1 MSGAGDRDQLRTALH
16 RAGRRA
22 AFHLL
27 RAGVETL
34 KALEAVIDELA
45 RARSSG
51 RETEQTGSTRITV
64 E

>member
-1 MSGAGDRDQLRTALH
+1 MSRAGDRSELREAL
-16 RAGRRA
+16 RRGRRRA
-22 AFHLL
+22 VFHLL

-45 RARSSG
+45 RARPTG
-51 RETEQTGSTRITV
+51 REVEQAGPTRIPV

>member
-1 MSGAGDRDQLRTALH
+1 MSGAGDRDELRAALH

-22 AFHLL
+22 VFHLL

-34 KALEAVIDELA
+34 KALEALIDELA
-45 RARSSG
+45 RSRSG
-51 RETEQTGSTRITV
+51 RETEQTGPTRITV

>member
-1 MSGAGDRDQLRTALH
+1 MSGAGDRNELRAALR

-22 AFHLL
+22 VFHLL

-45 RARSSG
+45 RAGPSR
-51 RETEQTGSTRITV
+51 RETGQAGPTRITV